1 MSAQQALVGALLGLV
16 ALYAIWYGRAADA
29 LASLAF
35 FAVPPLLLGL
45 AVWRGHRRAGFWAG
59 MFALIW
65 FSHGVLVAWT
75 RRPEWAY
82 AAIEI
87 GLSLLAIAAASVPG
101 LRARRAARRV
111 RSAQ

>member
-1 MSAQQALVGALLGLV
+1 MSARQALVGALLGLV
-16 ALYAIWYGRAADA
+16 ALYAIWFGRGSDA
-29 LASLAF
+29 LASLVF

-45 AVWRGHRRAGFWAG
+45 AAWRGHHRSGFWAG

-75 RRPEWAY
+75 RRTEWAY
-82 AAIEI
+82 ATAEI
-87 GLSLLAIAAASVPG
+87 GLSLLVIAATSLPG

-111 RSAQ
+111 QSAQ